1 MEPHEGFHFFGGAT
15 FSAITFCKL
24 QKSQQVTSFDFLLK
38 KNYYHIPQRM
48 LYLTLF
54 LISKYM
60 SNINKH
66 IAYETV
72 KY

>member
-1 MEPHEGFHFFGGAT
+1 MEPHEGFNFFGGAT

-38 KNYYHIPQRM
+38 KNYYHIPQRI

-54 LISKYM
+54 F
-60 SNINKH
+60 NQ
-66 IAYETV
+66 
-72 KY
+72 

>member
-1 MEPHEGFHFFGGAT
+1 
-15 FSAITFCKL
+15 
-24 QKSQQVTSFDFLLK
+24 
-38 KNYYHIPQRM
+38 M

-72 KY
+72 KYWATLNQYWDSTLKWGILNPWKLSSILNYYAMYHANQSTLMYNLH